1 MCIYNSKYGETLEN
15 KYKRKEEE
23 LGTPHWMC
31 GDEDETGKE
40 RIMKKVEAFFL
51 VLAEFAAGRAFLC
64 SDRSSG
70 KLRESGSV
78 ELRRAH
84 RGIDDFG
91 FRSYG

>member
-1 MCIYNSKYGETLEN
+1 
-15 KYKRKEEE
+15 
-23 LGTPHWMC
+23 
-31 GDEDETGKE
+31 
-40 RIMKKVEAFFL
+40 MKKVQAFFL
-51 VLAEFAAGRAFLC
+51 VLALSLLLVVP